1 MMHTRRYVNKAKYAP
16 KTTNSLKPLDVAEL
30 LKEEI
35 DCNNIS
41 FEIVSDAT
49 GIPGKRVERI
59 PGKNEE
65 TLAMISLYRHGAPW
79 AKLEAKRWLQKVM
92 EGVE

>member
-1 MMHTRRYVNKAKYAP
+1 MKILI
-16 KTTNSLKPLDVAEL
+16 SGDVYSRL
-30 LKEEI
+30 
-35 DCNNIS
+35 
-41 FEIVSDAT
+41 
-49 GIPGKRVERI
+49 

-92 EGVE
+92 E